1 MVTIGEPK
9 CMEWGEWYDDV
20 IDPCMQHR
28 HCLEW
33 EELPEFSSE
42 DNLGPG
48 GTEQTPIDTVT
59 LMYHETK
66 RGFLMGGILAL
77 IWITISNR

>member
-33 EELPEFSSE
+33 EELPEFSAE
-42 DNLGPG
+42 DNLGP
-48 GTEQTPIDTVT
+48 EAQN
-59 LMYHETK
+59 K
-66 RGFLMGGILAL
+66 RLL
-77 IWITISNR
+77 IQ